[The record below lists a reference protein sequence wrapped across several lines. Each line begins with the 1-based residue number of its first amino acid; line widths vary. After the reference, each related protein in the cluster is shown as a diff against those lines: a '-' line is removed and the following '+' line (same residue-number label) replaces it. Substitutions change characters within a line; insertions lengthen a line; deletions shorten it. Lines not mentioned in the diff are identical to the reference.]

1 MKKIIFILIT
11 QFLFF
16 QFISAQ
22 VFYAKE
28 FSKDISLYK
37 AKSYV
42 INELFGASD
51 KVIKFEIDP
60 LAASSSGELTSL
72 VYNCEELN
80 KEGLLLGFYGDY
92 WNDSG
97 VVYQGYGFK
106 NLTKEK
112 ALELLQKIED
122 AKSKFNNYLAK
133 DTDNNN
139 IYFSF
144 DDLTILIY
152 KTSETKIRIF
162 WNTFDAEWQDIAF
175 RRTKKRFE
183 KKIN

>member
-1 MKKIIFILIT
+1 MF
-11 QFLFF
+11 
-16 QFISAQ
+16 AQ

-42 INELFGASD
+42 INNLFGASNN
-51 KVIKFEIDP
+51 VIKFEIDP

-92 WNDSG
+92 WNESG

-122 AKSKFNNYLAK
+122 AKSRFNNYLIN